1 MLGRHGLYMRE
12 QDVQIVYLVFKGVDL
27 HSGFHPSYSSRN
39 KEAWLKDLNSVWES
53 TVDRV
58 ALVSYP
64 TEAICNRLAPMSISP
79 PLHFGNLGQPISHK
93 ARQQNFSQNSR
104 GILGDHESTQNRLG
118 REAVWTFANQLY
130 YSGLEWDG
138 GIADLYARVTYKG
151 TADNVHPLLP
161 PRFDV
166 PSSPA
171 EVHRMRQHWV
181 WYVSVVDLYHVWM
194 TKDAYKTQQA
204 KLHLHDKH
212 VNAFTPMENTSILPR
227 ALPEKLVECE
237 TALTPSDILSI
248 AKIKRRYLRAGEV
261 TWSVCTE
268 DMMKSWELS
277 DKLRKNY
284 PLLRCLFDQYVLENP
299 PTRALQSIVTKDRII
314 NSDNRIQDPVASIPH
329 SHISVLNPEQ
339 SANTNYGNN
348 DMDAA
353 ANATSNNTIHPMHST
368 GAADGANSPARSMYN
383 SPSLQAPSQTQQ
395 MEIDHPLPSSSVS
408 ISTFLEDA
416 MANAESPSIL
426 EQETTMPISNIL
438 NPTPR
443 TLRSAERQKRKR
455 SEIGSDT
462 DSTLSD
468 DEYCVASIE
477 AFRINDVRYWFFI
490 YF

>member
-27 HSGFHPSYSSRN
+27 HSGFHPSYTSQN

-104 GILGDHESTQNRLG
+104 GILGDHESTRNRLG

-138 GIADLYARVTYKG
+138 DIADLYASVKYKDLAG
-151 TADNVHPLLP
+151 NAHPLLP

-166 PSSPA
+166 RSSPA
-171 EVHRMRQHWV
+171 EVHRMRQHWA
-181 WYVSVVDLYHVWM
+181 WYVSVVDSYHVWM

-204 KLHLHDKH
+204 RLHLHDKH
-212 VNAFTPMENTSILPR
+212 VGAFTPMENTSILPR
-227 ALPEKLVECE
+227 SLPDSVDEHE

-248 AKIKRRYLRAGEV
+248 AKINRRYLRAGEV

-268 DMMKSWELS
+268 DATKSWELS

-299 PTRALQSIVTKDRII
+299 PTRALQSIVTKDRIT
-314 NSDNRIQDPVASIPH
+314 NSDSRMQDPVASIPL
-329 SHISVLNPEQ
+329 SHISVLDPEQ
-339 SANTNYGNN
+339 SINTDCGND
-348 DMDAA
+348 DMDA
-353 ANATSNNTIHPMHST
+353 TPDTTCNNTIHPMHST
-368 GAADGANSPARSMYN
+368 RAADGADSPSPSMYN
-383 SPSLQAPSQTQQ
+383 NPSLQAPSRIQQT
-395 MEIDHPLPSSSVS
+395 ELEHPLPSSSVS
-408 ISTFLEDA
+408 ISTVLEDA

-426 EQETTMPISNIL
+426 EQEKMMATSSIL

-443 TLRSAERQKRKR
+443 TLRSAERRKRKR
-455 SEIGSDT
+455 SEIGSDA
-462 DSTLSD
+462 DPTLSD
-468 DEYCVASIE
+468 DEYHVASIE
-477 AFRINDVRYWFFI
+477 AFRMNDV
-490 YF
+490 